1 MIGLR
6 KYNHRKN
13 LWTDRHAQ
21 EGRRTSLRRALYSCP
36 RLARPEGC
44 VAAYDYWSMC
54 GLAGTLLRAG
64 SARDFMGPL
73 GPRSAT
79 DLEGLYQ
86 GPHRS
91 QSRTGTTRRTWTTNL
106 LRHRDY
112 GIDRRHSGD
121 SPPAHIGTAP
131 RARSSSATRP
141 AGRRYPSG
149 CGPEQRIG
157 GREDS
162 EAEDCRRTRRSNGYV
177 MLPSKGA

>member
-1 MIGLR
+1 MIGQM
-6 KYNHRKN
+6 KYNHKKN
-13 LWTDRHAQ
+13 LRTDRHAP
-21 EGRRTSLRRALYSCP
+21 EGRRTSSRRALYSCP
-36 RLARPEGC
+36 RLDRPEGC

-86 GPHRS
+86 GTHRS
-91 QSRTGTTRRTWTTNL
+91 QQRTGTRRTWTTNL

-112 GIDRRHSGD
+112 GIDRQHSGD

-131 RARSSSATRP
+131 PSKVIRHSTRRAP
-141 AGRRYPSG
+141 LPSG
-149 CGPEQRIG
+149 VRGTAGPSSG
-157 GREDS
+157 SVGW
-162 EAEDCRRTRRSNGYV
+162 RTRKRTTAGG
-177 MLPSKGA
+177 PGGATDT

>member
-1 MIGLR
+1 MNR
-6 KYNHRKN
+6 P
-13 LWTDRHAQ
+13 WAQ
-21 EGRRTSLRRALYSCP
+21 SSGKPHVHCPRTSD
-36 RLARPEGC
+36 C

-157 GREDS
+157 GLEDS